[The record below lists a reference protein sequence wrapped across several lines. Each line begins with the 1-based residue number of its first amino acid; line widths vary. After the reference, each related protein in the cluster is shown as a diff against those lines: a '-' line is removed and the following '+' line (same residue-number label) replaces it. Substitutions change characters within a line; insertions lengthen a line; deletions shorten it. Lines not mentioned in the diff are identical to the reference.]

1 MFKIGSLEK
10 LIHELNRLPGVGP
23 KTAQR
28 LAYHILRT
36 PTYSEKLQE
45 ALALVQE
52 NVHLCEQ
59 CFSYT
64 DEPLICKLC
73 SDPHR
78 RDDLLCIVEEPSD
91 ILRVESSGAFRGR
104 YHVLHGAISP
114 LDNIGPGDLKI
125 QELMN
130 RINAGLLAA
139 SADVETKVL
148 PDFRLNLDFLDEA
161 TQQQESSDRFS
172 HDLSLEPTPSTT
184 GQPSP
189 KINEVIL
196 ALDPD
201 LEGDTTVLYLAKV
214 LSDKQVKITRIAS
227 GVPLGSDIDYVDD
240 RTLGRALENRV
251 EL

>member
-36 PTYSEKLQE
+36 PDLSDKLQE
-45 ALALVQE
+45 ALKLVQE
-52 NVHLCEQ
+52 NVHQCVQ

-64 DEPLICKLC
+64 DSAHLCRFC
-73 SDPHR
+73 SDTHR
-78 RDDLLCIVEEPSD
+78 RQDLLCIVEEPSD
-91 ILRVESSGAFRGR
+91 IARVESSGVFRGL

-114 LDNIGPGDLKI
+114 LDNVGPNNLRI
-125 QELMN
+125 RELME
-130 RINAGLLAA
+130 RVDAGLEGAP
-139 SADVETKVL
+139 VPYVGETTDNSGETVGTR
-148 PDFRLNLDFLDEA
+148 PVA
-161 TQQQESSDRFS
+161 
-172 HDLSLEPTPSTT
+172 
-184 GQPSP
+184 P

-201 LEGDTTVLYLAKV
+201 LEGDTTVLYLAKQ
-214 LSDKQVKITRIAS
+214 LQDKDVKITRIAS